1 MSSHNLSGQTAVI
14 TGSSGVVGQALC
26 RAFRESGAGVIGLS
40 RGIEGN
46 AVETKHYAVDLTDP
60 SATRNTFER
69 IDKEHPPVDILINN
83 AGINRPALAAA
94 MTMEDWDAVLSL
106 NLKSAL
112 LCIQQ
117 VVRKMMSRRRG
128 AILNISSLAAGHPLA
143 GQPVYAASKG
153 GLESL
158 TRCAALELASKNIR
172 VNAIAP
178 GFLDSPMLHSLDEA
192 ARAKLLKQIPLARW
206 GSPAEVA
213 DCALFLASE
222 RAAYIT
228 GQVFHVD
235 GGAGM

>member
-1 MSSHNLSGQTAVI
+1 MLI
-14 TGSSGVVGQALC
+14 TGSNGTVGQALC
-26 RAFRESGAGVIGLS
+26 RAFGESGALVIGLS

-46 AVETKHYAVDLTDP
+46 GVEAEHYAVDLTNP
-60 SATRNTFER
+60 AATRDVFDR
-69 IDKEHPPVDILINN
+69 IAQEHPPVDILINN
-83 AGINRPALAAA
+83 AGINRPALAGA

-106 NLKSAL
+106 NLKSASF
-112 LCIQQ
+112 CIQQ
-117 VVRKMMSRRRG
+117 IVRQMMPRRSG
-128 AILNISSLAAGHPLA
+128 VILNISSLAAGHPLA
-143 GQPVYAASKG
+143 GQSAYAASKG

-178 GFLDSPMLHSLDEA
+178 GFLDSPMLHSLNEA

-206 GSPAEVA
+206 GSPSEVA

-235 GGAGM
+235 GGVGM